1 MKYSKERIL
10 YFSEVFQAIR
20 NARSFQQTCNVVV
33 DKLVEYFHAVDIPV
47 AVSIHEFKILED
59 TKSQD
64 SRSINVKSHVVA
76 EAIASEHESYSQI
89 NIDDILREEYQ
100 WGESATNK
108 IIELYASGLTRCEID
123 LAEVFAAKDYL
134 LVPIVL
140 TESAEPLWGFL
151 MVHRCKALDNES
163 LIEQWSQDDGLL
175 LHQVAMQIE
184 TVLQQENTQAILQQ
198 RLTDADQANDDLN
211 HWNDQYRSLI
221 EQVPNIS
228 YISPISDTP
237 KFAYISPQIK
247 ELLGIPESTAG
258 FFENRAEYAHPND
271 RDRIQQEVRHTIET
285 GEPFCCEYRLVSRE
299 GKTIWVQDNAR
310 IGLAYDG
317 KTQVFLGSAFN
328 ISEHKESE
336 LRFKGT
342 FDNTFQFTGLLS
354 TEGVFLEANQTVL
367 DFGGITRDEVIGKP
381 IWETYWLSISEDAQN
396 RVQKTVKLAAEGES
410 IRYDVDVYGTNH
422 TIVTIDF
429 SIRPLKDEAG
439 QVVFLI
445 LEGWNISHL
454 KGIERNLRRSQKVLT
469 EAQKIAKIGNWEW
482 SVLDNETIWSDEL
495 FRIFG
500 RDLSLA
506 PPLYDEIMQYYLE
519 EDKEAHNQVV
529 QNAIRN
535 GQSYNIEVRLAKP
548 RPDGS
553 YCYIEAI
560 GHAELDENG
569 VPVRLYGTAQDVSDR
584 KLIEMRLRQRETLL
598 SWTIEH
604 APVGIATIDLDGKFL
619 IVNQSFCKIYGYS
632 AVELLDMTNN
642 EITDPDSL
650 EKTTAALDYLLKN
663 ATESVQIEKQ
673 YIHKDGYRIDVI
685 SRVSLMRDEQGYP
698 LRFIINVEDVT
709 DRKQTEAK
717 LISAKLAESA
727 NKAKSE
733 FLTTMSHELRTPMNA
748 VIGMAGI
755 LSNTHLSPEQKK
767 YVSTIRQGG
776 EVLLAVINDILDFS
790 QIESGKLELEARPFK
805 LQQCVEDVFDL
816 MALRIA
822 DKCIDLSALI
832 NLKVP
837 SEIIGDYS
845 RLRQI
850 LINLVSNA
858 IKFTDKGEV
867 ALSIKS
873 RLIDPETNTHELL
886 FYVRDTGVGIA
897 PEAIAKLF
905 QSFSQADKSITRQYG
920 GTGLGLVISKQL
932 CELMGGKIGVKSELG
947 KGSTF
952 SFSIQAKATANAET
966 SQNITNLTTNTD
978 CLKGKSILVV
988 SSNSTIRQA
997 IALYNQAWSVNTQVA
1012 FSAAEALQ
1020 SLELSVFDAVIID
1033 GSLVEI
1039 DVTDLAMDIQ
1049 SDFPDLNLILLNFA
1063 ETIKRGNANVFNHYI
1078 SKPVTASKLY
1088 ETFCEIFSST
1098 PTKTTISKDFRQSPQ
1113 DLNLAI
1119 NLPLEILVVEDNSVN
1134 QEILLLIL
1142 EQIGYIA
1149 EAVNNGSKSVEA
1161 IQLKPYDVVFMD
1173 MQMPIMD
1180 GLSATKNIR
1189 KLPIH
1194 QPWIIGLSADAFT
1207 ESRDAALSAGMN
1219 EYLTKPFRT
1228 DDLLKALQR
1237 VKKYAPT
1244 AIASEV
1250 LTEPIASQP
1259 VRESLNM
1266 QTLKSLENS
1275 IGAENLSRLA
1285 DNYIQQSGIAIAK
1298 MQTALSKN
1306 DFVTIESENHALK
1319 GTSGNFG
1326 ASELFRLCGSLE
1338 CLCKIC
1344 IDSDNSST
1352 IDSKEIAIV
1361 IQNMGNE
1368 YKQVCQALKSKQK
1381 LPS

>member
-1 MKYSKERIL
+1 
-10 YFSEVFQAIR
+10 
-20 NARSFQQTCNVVV
+20 
-33 DKLVEYFHAVDIPV
+33 
-47 AVSIHEFKILED
+47 
-59 TKSQD
+59 
-64 SRSINVKSHVVA
+64 
-76 EAIASEHESYSQI
+76 
-89 NIDDILREEYQ
+89 
-100 WGESATNK
+100 
-108 IIELYASGLTRCEID
+108 
-123 LAEVFAAKDYL
+123 
-134 LVPIVL
+134 
-140 TESAEPLWGFL
+140 
-151 MVHRCKALDNES
+151 
-163 LIEQWSQDDGLL
+163 
-175 LHQVAMQIE
+175 
-184 TVLQQENTQAILQQ
+184 
-198 RLTDADQANDDLN
+198 
-211 HWNDQYRSLI
+211 
-221 EQVPNIS
+221 
-228 YISPISDTP
+228 
-237 KFAYISPQIK
+237 
-247 ELLGIPESTAG
+247 
-258 FFENRAEYAHPND
+258 
-271 RDRIQQEVRHTIET
+271 
-285 GEPFCCEYRLVSRE
+285 
-299 GKTIWVQDNAR
+299 
-310 IGLAYDG
+310 
-317 KTQVFLGSAFN
+317 
-328 ISEHKESE
+328 
-336 LRFKGT
+336 
-342 FDNTFQFTGLLS
+342 
-354 TEGVFLEANQTVL
+354 
-367 DFGGITRDEVIGKP
+367 
-381 IWETYWLSISEDAQN
+381 
-396 RVQKTVKLAAEGES
+396 
-410 IRYDVDVYGTNH
+410 
-422 TIVTIDF
+422 
-429 SIRPLKDEAG
+429 
-439 QVVFLI
+439 
-445 LEGWNISHL
+445 
-454 KGIERNLRRSQKVLT
+454 
-469 EAQKIAKIGNWEW
+469 
-482 SVLDNETIWSDEL
+482 
-495 FRIFG
+495 
-500 RDLSLA
+500 
-506 PPLYDEIMQYYLE
+506 
-519 EDKEAHNQVV
+519 
-529 QNAIRN
+529 
-535 GQSYNIEVRLAKP
+535 
-548 RPDGS
+548 
-553 YCYIEAI
+553 
-560 GHAELDENG
+560 
-569 VPVRLYGTAQDVSDR
+569 
-584 KLIEMRLRQRETLL
+584 
-598 SWTIEH
+598 
-604 APVGIATIDLDGKFL
+604 
-619 IVNQSFCKIYGYS
+619 
-632 AVELLDMTNN
+632 
-642 EITDPDSL
+642 
-650 EKTTAALDYLLKN
+650 
-663 ATESVQIEKQ
+663 
-673 YIHKDGYRIDVI
+673 
-685 SRVSLMRDEQGYP
+685 
-698 LRFIINVEDVT
+698 
-709 DRKQTEAK
+709 
-717 LISAKLAESA
+717 
-727 NKAKSE
+727 
-733 FLTTMSHELRTPMNA
+733 
-748 VIGMAGI
+748 
-755 LSNTHLSPEQKK
+755 
-767 YVSTIRQGG
+767 
-776 EVLLAVINDILDFS
+776 
-790 QIESGKLELEARPFK
+790 
-805 LQQCVEDVFDL
+805 
-816 MALRIA
+816 
-822 DKCIDLSALI
+822 
-832 NLKVP
+832 VP

-1189 KLPIH
+1189 KLPIS